1 MDSSKIARINE
12 LHRKAKSEG
21 LTEKEKEEQA
31 LLRREYIATIKLNL
45 RNQLDNIDVKEPD
58 GTIVNLGE
66 RYGRK
71 KSH

>member
-12 LHRKAKSEG
+12 LHHKAKSEG

-71 KSH
+71 NSH

>member
-1 MDSSKIARINE
+1 MMTEENKKVDNAQADE
-12 LHRKAKSEG
+12 A
-21 LTEKEKEEQA
+21 EKEKEEQA

>member
-1 MDSSKIARINE
+1 MTEENK
-12 LHRKAKSEG
+12 KADNAQADEA
-21 LTEKEKEEQA
+21 EKEKEEQA